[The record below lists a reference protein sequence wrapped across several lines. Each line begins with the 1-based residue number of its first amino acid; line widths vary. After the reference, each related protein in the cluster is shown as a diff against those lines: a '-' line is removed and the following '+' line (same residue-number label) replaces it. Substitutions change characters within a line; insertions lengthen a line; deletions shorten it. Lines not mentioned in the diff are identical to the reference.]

1 MTNSLP
7 VVRSVKSF
15 STQHSCSS
23 FFYCRYFV
31 KKRPDMYLTAV
42 FFAFV
47 WIIHA
52 IRRERK
58 KEGEKGR
65 KIEKKMKERDGERE
79 RERGERERE
88 RERERRRTG
97 REEGEHPAV
106 TAVSRHKGVDEI
118 NSDLSLPP
126 SIFPVSKQN

>member
-1 MTNSLP
+1 
-7 VVRSVKSF
+7 
-15 STQHSCSS
+15 
-23 FFYCRYFV
+23 
-31 KKRPDMYLTAV
+31 MYLTAV

-79 RERGERERE
+79 REG
-88 RERERRRTG
+88 
-97 REEGEHPAV
+97 
-106 TAVSRHKGVDEI
+106 
-118 NSDLSLPP
+118 
-126 SIFPVSKQN
+126 